1 VLPELVRVRRSSYGL
16 QRYYERADSV
26 TRRARESKVA
36 HRMRWRR
43 AASPQSNSENI
54 FRFIDSI
61 KVPFALVHLRDPFAF
76 EFLPFALIHPRD
88 VFEYELLFFCPAFF
102 AISFGSKSRLEQG
115 PPDRMWHGLSVECV

>member
-26 TRRARESKVA
+26 IRRARESKVA
-36 HRMRWRR
+36 PRMRWRR

-61 KVPFALVHLRDPFAF
+61 KVPFALVYLRNAF
-76 EFLPFALIHPRD
+76 EF
-88 VFEYELLFFCPAFF
+88 ELLFFAPLF
-102 AISFGSKSRLEQG
+102 SRLEQG
-115 PPDRMWHGLSVECV
+115 PSRQNVARIIRMFV